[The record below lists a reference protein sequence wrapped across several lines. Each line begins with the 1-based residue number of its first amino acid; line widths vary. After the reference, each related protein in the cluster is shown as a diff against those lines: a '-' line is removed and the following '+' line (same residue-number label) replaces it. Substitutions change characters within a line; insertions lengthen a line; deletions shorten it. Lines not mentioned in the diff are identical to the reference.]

1 MEVSEDSCEHPKTQ
15 SPTKLTVTKLYCT
28 VRRAFVAPEQTFYQL
43 ANQRVRIYLTGSLTR
58 LLAFSTRS
66 KYDLL
71 TVCRL
76 FTAQYFFVDL
86 SGSSPLI
93 RVRRPLVSSA
103 PWGRAL
109 GFVAAGE
116 KGGEK
121 KETVLTSLLL
131 TIKEGVV
138 PATQACD

>member
-1 MEVSEDSCEHPKTQ
+1 M
-15 SPTKLTVTKLYCT
+15 
-28 VRRAFVAPEQTFYQL
+28 APEQTFYKL
-43 ANQRVRIYLTGSLTR
+43 ANQRGRIYLTGSLTR
-58 LLAFSTRS
+58 LLAFSARS
-66 KYDLL
+66 TLHIKYDLL

-93 RVRRPLVSSA
+93 RVRRPLVSCA

-116 KGGEK
+116 GGEK
-121 KETVLTSLLL
+121 KETVLLTSLLL
-131 TIKEGVV
+131 TIKVGVV
-138 PATQACD
+138 PATQASD